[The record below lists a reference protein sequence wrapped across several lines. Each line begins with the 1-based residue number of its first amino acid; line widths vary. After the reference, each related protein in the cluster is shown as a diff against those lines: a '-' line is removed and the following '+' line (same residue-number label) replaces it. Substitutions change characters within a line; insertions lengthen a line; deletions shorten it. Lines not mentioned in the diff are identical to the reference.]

1 MPDVTLTAE
10 PRIEHGSGPAGR
22 LRRTGKVPAV
32 VYGLDADPQ
41 SVTVVGR
48 ELERILH
55 GGRWCQHP
63 DHAPPRDRRRRPG
76 PRPPDPAQPHRGD
89 LVHVDFVRVRR
100 DVAVSAEVPLQ
111 TEGEPPGVREGGL
124 LEQLLFSVTVE
135 AMPGNIPNSLTID
148 VSGLAL
154 GDQLH
159 IGDLDVPAGVT
170 LQHEDDELIV
180 QVAIPRGMD
189 EGEEGEGEEGEG
201 AEGEGGEGGGSA
213 DASAGELG
221 RRRRVIRVAA

>member
-10 PRIEHGSGPAGR
+10 PRTEHGSGPAGR

-41 SVTVVGR
+41 SVSVGGR

-55 GGRWCQHP
+55 GAGGANTLITLQLDGDDALALVRQIQRNP
-63 DHAPPRDRRRRPG
+63 T
-76 PRPPDPAQPHRGD
+76 RGD

-100 DVAVSAEVPLQ
+100 DVAVSAEVPLHA
-111 TEGEPPGVREGGL
+111 EGDAPGVREGGL
-124 LEQLLFSVTVE
+124 LEQLLFNVTVE
-135 AMPGNIPNSLTID
+135 AMPGNIPNALTVD

-159 IGDLDVPAGVT
+159 VSDIPVPAGVT
-170 LQHEDDELIV
+170 LQHEDDELVV
-180 QVAIPRGMD
+180 QVTVPRGMD
-189 EGEEGEGEEGEG
+189 EEEAAEGEEGEGE
-201 AEGEGGEGGGSA
+201 AGEGGEGA
-213 DASAGELG
+213 PAAEASAEDSGDGEG
-221 RRRRVIRVAA
+221 

>member
-10 PRIEHGSGPAGR
+10 PRTEHGSGPAGR

-55 GGRWCQHP
+55 GAGGANTLITLQLGTGGDDALALVRQIQRNP
-63 DHAPPRDRRRRPG
+63 T
-76 PRPPDPAQPHRGD
+76 RGD

-100 DVAVSAEVPLQ
+100 DVAVSAEVPLL
-111 TEGEPPGVREGGL
+111 TEGDPPGVREGGL
-124 LEQLLFSVTVE
+124 LEQLLFTVTVE
-135 AMPGNIPNSLTID
+135 AMPGNIPNSITVD

-159 IGDLDVPAGVT
+159 VGDLPVPTGVT
-170 LQHEDDELIV
+170 LQHEDDELV
-180 QVAIPRGMD
+180 AQVTIPRGMD
-189 EGEEGEGEEGEG
+189 EGEEVEGEEGEG
-201 AEGEGGEGGGSA
+201 AEGEGGESAAAGGDAAAEDSGGGE
-213 DASAGELG
+213 G
-221 RRRRVIRVAA
+221 

>member
-10 PRIEHGSGPAGR
+10 PRTERGSGPAGR

-32 VYGLDADPQ
+32 VYGLEAEPQ
-41 SVTVVGR
+41 SVSVVGR

-55 GGRWCQHP
+55 GEGGANTLITLHLGTGDDALALVRQIQRNP
-63 DHAPPRDRRRRPG
+63 T
-76 PRPPDPAQPHRGD
+76 RGD

-100 DVAVSAEVPLQ
+100 DVAVSAEVPLHA
-111 TEGEPPGVREGGL
+111 EGDPPGVREGGM

-159 IGDLDVPAGVT
+159 VSDLAVPAGVT
-170 LQHEDDELIV
+170 LQHEAEELIV

-201 AEGEGGEGGGSA
+201 EEGEGGEGGEGGGASA
-213 DASAGELG
+213 DASAEDSGGGGE
-221 RRRRVIRVAA
+221 

>member
-10 PRIEHGSGPAGR
+10 PRTEHGSGPAGR

-32 VYGLDADPQ
+32 VYGLEADPQ

-55 GGRWCQHP
+55 GAGGANTLITLHLGTDDDALALVRQIQRNP
-63 DHAPPRDRRRRPG
+63 T
-76 PRPPDPAQPHRGD
+76 RGD
-89 LVHVDFVRVRR
+89 LVHVDVVRVRR

-111 TEGEPPGVREGGL
+111 TEGEAPGVREGGL

-135 AMPGNIPNSLTID
+135 AMPGNIPNSLSID

-159 IGDLDVPAGVT
+159 ISDVVVPNGVT
-170 LQHEDDELIV
+170 LQHEDEELVV
-180 QVAIPRGMD
+180 QVTVPRGMD

-201 AEGEGGEGGGSA
+201 GEGEGGGDAGAGA
-213 DASAGELG
+213 DASAEDSGGGEE
-221 RRRRVIRVAA
+221 

>member
-10 PRIEHGSGPAGR
+10 PRTEQGSGPAGR

-32 VYGLDADPQ
+32 VYGLEVDPE
-41 SVTVVGR
+41 SVSVVGR
-48 ELERILH
+48 DLERILH
-55 GGRWCQHP
+55 GAGGANTLITLQLDTGDDALTLVRQIQRNP
-63 DHAPPRDRRRRPG
+63 T
-76 PRPPDPAQPHRGD
+76 RGD

-111 TEGEPPGVREGGL
+111 TEGEAPGVREGGL

-159 IGDLDVPAGVT
+159 VADIPVPNGVT

-180 QVAIPRGMD
+180 QVTVPRGMD

-201 AEGEGGEGGGSA
+201 AEGEGGEGGASA
-213 DASAGELG
+213 DASAEDSGDGEG
-221 RRRRVIRVAA
+221 